1 MLIQDKIA
9 MLSKIFLILILIFGL
24 GFQSI
29 AQGDLL
35 VTPTRVVFEG
45 NKQKEKIYLVNIGKD
60 SATYSV
66 SFLQYRQ
73 TEDGGY
79 TIISTPDSG
88 QMFAD
93 PYLRIY
99 PRTVTLA
106 PGETQA
112 VMLYSRRKADMPA
125 GECRS
130 HLYFRSEKD
139 YTPLGTKDQDTLT
152 TVSVQL
158 IPIYGVSIP
167 ILIRT
172 GNVSVS
178 TSLSDLNLVK
188 ADATIMNLSVVVN
201 RTGNISVNG
210 NLVVDYI
217 PVKGKSIEIGKIKSV
232 AVYTDSPRRLVSI
245 KLNLTPDISLTS
257 GKIKVR
263 YTSADD
269 AKKPEVYS
277 EAELQL

>member
-1 MLIQDKIA
+1 
-9 MLSKIFLILILIFGL
+9 MLSKLFLILILIVGL

-60 SATYSV
+60 SATFSV

-79 TIISTPDSG
+79 TIIEKPDSA

-106 PGETQA
+106 PGETQT
-112 VMLYSRRKADMPA
+112 VMLYSRRKTDMPS

-139 YTPLGTKDQDTLT
+139 YTLLGNKSNDSLK

-167 ILIRT
+167 VIIRT
-172 GNVSVS
+172 GNSNVS
-178 TSLSDLNLVK
+178 TSLSGLKLSNVD
-188 ADATIMNLSVVVN
+188 DAIHNLSLAIN

-210 NLVVDYI
+210 NLIVDYI
-217 PVKGKSIEIGKIKSV
+217 PVKGKPVEIGRINSV
-232 AVYTDSPRRLVSI
+232 AVYTNIQRRYISI
-245 KLNLTPDISLTS
+245 KLNKTPDVSLTS
-257 GKIKVR
+257 GKLKVR
-263 YTSADD
+263 YTSTDD
-269 AKKPEVYS
+269 AKTQEIYS
-277 EAELQL
+277 EAELKL